1 MTFRLA
7 PGARDDGSAGGVF
20 GEAVREAV
28 AVVGRDDEDMSAAG
42 TRRKAEN
49 NQSQEPADDEKHRAK
64 NVAPP
69 ARRESSGIPAET
81 KRPQGER
88 TRPRNPRGPS
98 RDSPGSGS
106 KDFQRNRHGHL
117 AFRRRTWTRLC
128 RMRLKIA
135 LTGAHHDG
143 LEATLTASPRDAHS
157 PPHDAL
163 DPPKPALYPVVDYLY
178 RLALPLAGAVLS
190 LD

>member
-7 PGARDDGSAGGVF
+7 PGARDDRSAGGVF
-20 GEAVREAV
+20 GEAVRKAV
-28 AVVGRDDEDMSAAG
+28 AVVGRDDENMSSAG

-49 NQSQEPADDEKHRAK
+49 SQSQEPADDEKHRTK
-64 NVAPP
+64 NIAPP

-81 KRPQGER
+81 KRSLGKR

-98 RDSPGSGS
+98 PDPAGSGR

-117 AFRRRTWTRLC
+117 AFRRRTWSRLC

-135 LTGAHHDG
+135 LTGARRDRP
-143 LEATLTASPRDAHS
+143 EPTLTASRHDAHS

-163 DPPKPALYPVVDYLY
+163 DPPKPALYPVVHYLY
-178 RLALPLAGAVLS
+178 RRALPLAGAVLS